1 MKSLYCVGASL
12 IVQLVKNPP
21 VMQETQFSSWVGKIP
36 WRRDRLPTPV
46 FWPGEFHGLYIHQVT
61 KSRTRLSDFH
71 SLTVLCQA
79 RTVLGDEDTAV
90 PKRKPCPHRVTF
102 WWGRWK
108 PQQWCSWVI
117 SARRVERGR
126 GIQNHGGWRAWRLL
140 WKSDTWAEMG
150 RSEGVRGPWG
160 CPGESR

>member
-12 IVQLVKNPP
+12 IAQLVKNPP
-21 VMQETQFSSWVGKIP
+21 VMQETQLDSWVGKVP
-36 WRRDRLPTPV
+36 WRRERLPTAV

-79 RTVLGDEDTAV
+79 RTVLGGEDTAV
-90 PKRKPCPHRVTF
+90 PQRKPCPHRVRF

-108 PQQWCSWVI
+108 PRQQCS
-117 SARRVERGR
+117 
-126 GIQNHGGWRAWRLL
+126 
-140 WKSDTWAEMG
+140 
-150 RSEGVRGPWG
+150 
-160 CPGESR
+160 